1 MFKQI
6 EYSGSFDPSVLS
18 FFLLSM
24 RTRGPELQFVRIAYE
39 R

>member
-6 EYSGSFDPSVLS
+6 EYSDSFGSSIPS
-18 FFLLSM
+18 FLLSV
-24 RTRGPELQFVRIAYE
+24 RWTKGSELQFVRIAYE